1 MAMNNAMRIF
11 TARLSLRPFSTEL
24 LQAAQSGDP
33 SDYQKAGVLSNP
45 QWPEPDLRE
54 ALPFFA
60 AQIAHSGGD
69 GFGPWVVLDG
79 SGTIVGS
86 IGFLGRPEDGA
97 VELGFGIVPSERRK
111 GYCLEALEGL
121 LQWDGF
127 LGSGATATARCEAGN
142 AASIAIL
149 GKAGFILA
157 GEIDGLLEW
166 RRDPGTLRESIEPG
180 MGACGKA

>member
-1 MAMNNAMRIF
+1 MAMNAMRIS
-11 TARLSLRPFSTEL
+11 TARLSLRPFSMEL
-24 LQAAQSGDP
+24 VQAAQSGDP
-33 SDYQKAGVLSNP
+33 SDYQKAGVLPNP

-60 AQIAHSGGD
+60 AQIARNGAD
-69 GFGPWVVLDG
+69 GFGPWIVLDAQAR
-79 SGTIVGS
+79 IVGS
-86 IGFLGRPEDGA
+86 LGFLGRPEGGA

-121 LQWDGF
+121 LRWDGF
-127 LGSGATATARCEAGN
+127 LDSGAMATARCETGN

-157 GEIDGLLEW
+157 GEMDGLLEW
-166 RRDPGTLRESIEPG
+166 RRDLGPLREPMER
-180 MGACGKA
+180 GAGECGKA